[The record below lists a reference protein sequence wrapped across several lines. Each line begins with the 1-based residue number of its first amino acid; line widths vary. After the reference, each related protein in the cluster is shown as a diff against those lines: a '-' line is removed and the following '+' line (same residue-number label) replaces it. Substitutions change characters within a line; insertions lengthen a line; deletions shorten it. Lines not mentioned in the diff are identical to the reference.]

1 MPGAYEDCWKNVVA
15 GMFSRNHICLRGL
28 SHFAPAVGKR
38 PPVHEANSNQ
48 ELIGENTDA
57 FSYDTIGAT
66 GFNWN
71 YISAT

>member
-1 MPGAYEDCWKNVVA
+1 MRTVGKNVVA

-28 SHFAPAVGKR
+28 GHFAHAVGR
-38 PPVHEANSNQ
+38 GHPVHEVATWQ

-66 GFNWN
+66 GFN
-71 YISAT
+71 